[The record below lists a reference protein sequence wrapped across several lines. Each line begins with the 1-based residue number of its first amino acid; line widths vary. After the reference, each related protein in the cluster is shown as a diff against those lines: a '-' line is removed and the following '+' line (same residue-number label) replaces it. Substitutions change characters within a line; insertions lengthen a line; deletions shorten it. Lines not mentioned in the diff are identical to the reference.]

1 MRRMREDHLHRNYSD
16 VNERPIRCRAKLIQP
31 KAGMAACLAMIPSAY
46 NGTFCPATAAS
57 NGGSSERSSEGLD
70 SRWALPGAGS
80 FNRPTVR
87 EVVSNRTEQKNFK
100 KYNEGRSISGY
111 GSNGGPLPRLYQE
124 YAGRHP
130 SGQRSGERKHGGSH
144 MSTRAGTVPLSDLQF
159 LKIYFNRKRLRSTTA
174 NLKKML
180 AETGG
185 DAICNGSIFLRN
197 QQSACH
203 LKADGKVYK
212 APDYRAWAISWNTP
226 ADFGVKTVPNG
237 DANYMECVHL
247 IIGGKKI
254 NPVTCGADMRY
265 RAPRTAIGTKNGRF
279 AYYVSKDRRTPE
291 QLRDLLAASGWDNA
305 IMMDGG
311 GSTCFMDS
319 EGKGFTGDGRVI
331 PFFLVWKKKSGD
343 ACEPEGEKPMVEIN
357 AYSKAKDGDK
367 KLSTNFKVKEFACKD
382 GSDAV
387 LVAPRLVMVLQSLRS
402 HFCAAVTIN
411 SAYRTPQYN
420 AKEGGVTDSQHC
432 YGTAA
437 DIVVRG
443 KTPAQVAAYA
453 RQLMPDWG
461 GVGVYAKKGFT
472 HIDVR
477 EAKADWNG

>member
-1 MRRMREDHLHRNYSD
+1 M
-16 VNERPIRCRAKLIQP
+16 
-31 KAGMAACLAMIPSAY
+31 
-46 NGTFCPATAAS
+46 
-57 NGGSSERSSEGLD
+57 
-70 SRWALPGAGS
+70 
-80 FNRPTVR
+80 
-87 EVVSNRTEQKNFK
+87 
-100 KYNEGRSISGY
+100 
-111 GSNGGPLPRLYQE
+111 
-124 YAGRHP
+124 
-130 SGQRSGERKHGGSH
+130 
-144 MSTRAGTVPLSDLQF
+144 TRAGTIPLQDLQW
-159 LKIYFNRKRLRSTTA
+159 LRIYFNRKRLRSTTA

-197 QQSACH
+197 QQPACH

-226 ADFGVKTVPNG
+226 EDFGVKTVPNG

-254 NPVTCGADMRY
+254 SPVTCGSDMRY

-279 AYYVSKDRRTPE
+279 AYYVSKDRRSPE
-291 QLRDLLAASGWDNA
+291 QLRDLLVSSGWDNA

-311 GSTCFMDS
+311 GSTCFMDKD
-319 EGKGFTGDGRVI
+319 GNGFTGDGRVI
-331 PFFLVWKKKSGD
+331 PFFLVWKLKSGD
-343 ACEPEGEKPMVEIN
+343 AFEPEGEKPMVEIN
-357 AYSKAKDGDK
+357 AYSKAKDGGK
-367 KLSTNFKVKEFACKD
+367 KLSTNFAVKEFACKD

-402 HFCAAVTIN
+402 HFCAALTIN
-411 SAYRTPQYN
+411 SGYRTPQYN
-420 AKEGGVTDSQHC
+420 AKVGGVTDSQHC

-477 EAKADWNG
+477 EAKADWTG

>member
-1 MRRMREDHLHRNYSD
+1 M
-16 VNERPIRCRAKLIQP
+16 
-31 KAGMAACLAMIPSAY
+31 
-46 NGTFCPATAAS
+46 
-57 NGGSSERSSEGLD
+57 
-70 SRWALPGAGS
+70 
-80 FNRPTVR
+80 
-87 EVVSNRTEQKNFK
+87 
-100 KYNEGRSISGY
+100 
-111 GSNGGPLPRLYQE
+111 
-124 YAGRHP
+124 
-130 SGQRSGERKHGGSH
+130 
-144 MSTRAGTVPLSDLQF
+144 TRAGTVPLQDLQWVR
-159 LKIYFNRKRLRSTTA
+159 IYFNRKRLRSTKA

-197 QQSACH
+197 QQPACH

-226 ADFGVKTVPNG
+226 EDFGVKTVPNG

-247 IIGGKKI
+247 IVGGKKI
-254 NPVTCGADMRY
+254 SPVTCGADMRY
-265 RAPRTAIGTKNGRF
+265 RAPRTAIGTKDGRF
-279 AYYVSKDRRTPE
+279 AYYVSKDRRSPE
-291 QLRDLLAASGWDNA
+291 QLRDLLVSSGWDNA

-311 GSTCFMDS
+311 GSTCFMDKD
-319 EGKGFTGDGRVI
+319 GNGFTGDGRVI
-331 PFFLVWKKKSGD
+331 PFFLVWKLKSGD
-343 ACEPEGEKPMVEIN
+343 AFEPEGEKPMVEIN
-357 AYSKAKDGDK
+357 AYSKAKDGGK
-367 KLSTNFKVKEFACKD
+367 KLSTNFAVKEFACKD

-411 SAYRTPQYN
+411 SGYRTPQYN
-420 AKEGGVTDSQHC
+420 ASVGGVTDSQHC

-461 GVGVYAKKGFT
+461 GVGVYDSFC

-477 EAKADWNG
+477 EAKADWKG

>member
-1 MRRMREDHLHRNYSD
+1 M
-16 VNERPIRCRAKLIQP
+16 
-31 KAGMAACLAMIPSAY
+31 
-46 NGTFCPATAAS
+46 
-57 NGGSSERSSEGLD
+57 
-70 SRWALPGAGS
+70 
-80 FNRPTVR
+80 
-87 EVVSNRTEQKNFK
+87 
-100 KYNEGRSISGY
+100 
-111 GSNGGPLPRLYQE
+111 
-124 YAGRHP
+124 
-130 SGQRSGERKHGGSH
+130 
-144 MSTRAGTVPLSDLQF
+144 TRAGTVPLQDLQWVR
-159 LKIYFNRKRLRSTTA
+159 IYFNRKRLRSTKA

-197 QQSACH
+197 QQPACH

-226 ADFGVKTVPNG
+226 EDFGVKTVPNG

-254 NPVTCGADMRY
+254 SPVTCGADMRY
-265 RAPRTAIGTKNGRF
+265 RAPRTAIGTKDGRF
-279 AYYVSKDRRTPE
+279 AYYVSKDRRSPE
-291 QLRDLLAASGWDNA
+291 QLRDLLVSSGWDNA

-311 GSTCFMDS
+311 GSTCFMDKD
-319 EGKGFTGDGRVI
+319 GNGFTGDGRVI
-331 PFFLVWKKKSGD
+331 PFFLVWKLKSGD
-343 ACEPEGEKPMVEIN
+343 AFEPEGEKPMVEIN
-357 AYSKAKDGDK
+357 AYSKAKDGGK
-367 KLSTNFKVKEFACKD
+367 KLSTNFAVKEFACKD

-411 SAYRTPQYN
+411 SGYRTPQYN
-420 AKEGGVTDSQHC
+420 ARVGGVTDSQHC

-461 GVGVYAKKGFT
+461 GVGVYDSFC

-477 EAKADWNG
+477 EAKADWKG